1 MIMSPSDEIQS
12 LIDNILNSRD
22 FKDSPVYSNLL
33 TYLVQSAE
41 SAQVPKEITIAIEV
55 FGRDTDFN
63 SNKDSTVRYHIHMLR
78 KKLDGYYKNEGKR
91 DKIRLVI
98 PKGHYEIKFVPVK
111 DRGNRSERWFTI
123 FLKRWQLVFLIIL
136 LFSNFYWILRLGRTD
151 QTSEWQNSAD
161 PGDKIWGSFFNNEL
175 PLSII
180 LGDVFLLDEYC
191 DEYKRYRQVQDWEI
205 YSESDLNDF
214 LIHYPNAKLRKSE
227 ITGIPF
233 GGVQNLMD
241 IMPVIY
247 PFEKQV
253 TLRLSST
260 LFLEDIRNQNVIYI
274 GEFSNLRIL
283 DKMISKT
290 PIRYQYRPDERLFI
304 VNEQGDTVQTFIR
317 IEAPYEQK
325 NKYNVDYSLLV
336 KIPGFTHENLM
347 FIVGFGYGGRLE
359 RTKLLGDLQL
369 RSAFIDE
376 IHRVNQTVPEYFIAV
391 FEVRSIERTGFSDEL
406 KYFLEI
412 SSNFFTE

>member
-1 MIMSPSDEIQS
+1 MNQNEEIRS
-12 LIDNILNSRD
+12 IIENILLSRD

-33 TYLVQSAE
+33 KYLVQSAE
-41 SAQVPKEITIAIEV
+41 SNQVPKETTIAIEV
-55 FGRDTDFN
+55 FGRDVDFN
-63 SNKDSTVRYHIHMLR
+63 SNKDATVRYHIHMLR
-78 KKLDGYYKNEGKR
+78 KKLDGYYKNAGKR

-98 PKGHYEIKFVPVK
+98 PKGHYEIKFAPVK
-111 DRGNRSERWFTI
+111 DRGNPSERWFAI
-123 FLKRWQLVFLIIL
+123 FFKHWKTALLIIL
-136 LFSNFYWILRLGRTD
+136 LFTNLYWIFRPDQAERNRQWEALTD
-151 QTSEWQNSAD
+151 PE
-161 PGDKIWGSFFNNEL
+161 DKIWGSFFNNDL

-180 LGDVFLLDEYC
+180 LGDVFLLDEYS

-205 YSESDLNDF
+205 YSESDLNNF
-214 LIHYPNAKLRKSE
+214 LIHYPDANLRKSE

-241 IMPVIY
+241 ILPVIY
-247 PFEKQV
+247 QFQNQV

-260 LFLEDIRNQNVIYI
+260 LSLEEIRNQNVIYI
-274 GEFSNLRIL
+274 GEFSNLRML

-304 VNEQGDTVQTFIR
+304 VDEKGDTVQTFVR

-325 NKYNVDYSLLV
+325 DKYNVDYSLLV

-359 RTKLLGDLQL
+359 RTEMLGDQKL
-369 RSAFIDE
+369 RDMFIQE
-376 IHRVNQTVPEYFIAV
+376 IHRVNQSVPEYFIAV

-406 KYFLEI
+406 KYFQEI

>member
-1 MIMSPSDEIQS
+1 MNPNDDIHSF
-12 LIDNILNSRD
+12 IDNILHSRD

-33 TYLVQSAE
+33 KYLVQSAE
-41 SAQVPKEITIAIEV
+41 SSQVPKETTIAIEV

-63 SNKDSTVRYHIHMLR
+63 SNKDATVRYHIHMLR

-98 PKGHYEIKFVPVK
+98 PKGHYEIKFVQENNI
-111 DRGNRSERWFTI
+111 GSQSERWFAI
-123 FLKRWQLVFLIIL
+123 FLKHWKTALFLIL
-136 LFSNFYWILRLGRTD
+136 LFSNLYWILRLDRAERNR
-151 QTSEWQNSAD
+151 QSETLAD
-161 PGDKIWGSFFNNEL
+161 RGDKIWGSFFNNDL

-180 LGDVFLLDEYC
+180 IGDVFLLDEYS
-191 DEYKRYRQVQDWEI
+191 DEYRRYRQVQDWEI
-205 YSESDLNDF
+205 YSEGDLNDF
-214 LIHYPNAKLRKSE
+214 LIHYPNANLRKSE

-241 IMPVIY
+241 ILPVIY
-247 PFEKQV
+247 QFQNNV
-253 TLRLSST
+253 TLRLSSV
-260 LFLEDIRNQNVIYI
+260 LSLEEIRNQNVIYI
-274 GEFSNLRIL
+274 GEFSNLRML

-290 PIRYQYRPDERLFI
+290 PIRYRYRPDERLFI
-304 VNEQGDTVQTFIR
+304 VNETGDTVQTFVR

-325 NKYNVDYSLLV
+325 DKYNVDYSVLV

-359 RTKLLGDLQL
+359 RTELLGDLQL
-369 RSAFIDE
+369 RTAFIDE
-376 IHRVNQTVPEYFIAV
+376 IHRVNRSVPEYFIAV

-406 KYFLEI
+406 KYFQEI